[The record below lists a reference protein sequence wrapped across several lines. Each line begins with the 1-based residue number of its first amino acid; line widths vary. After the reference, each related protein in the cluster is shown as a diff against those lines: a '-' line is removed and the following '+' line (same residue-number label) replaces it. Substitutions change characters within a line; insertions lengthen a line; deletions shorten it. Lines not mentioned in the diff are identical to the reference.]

1 MNNGMTLTDTK
12 ILLSNYPNIRQ
23 EASFGQV
30 GGNEVIDIQCGYDI
44 KVDSHQVTLQI
55 ANDLITAILTYDQVY
70 IEGSHI
76 WDVLQVFGSLYIEEL
91 LRADILHFIPDNTLN
106 PVMMRKSDK
115 VWRPDF
121 FPYTSSVA
129 NNKGETV
136 FEPLQAEWSEIEVK
150 FFHKKIGG
158 KEAQALLYLI
168 DEKKKV
174 IDQEKIKELTLK
186 ETQNDLK
193 NEQFVTENSILRKNK
208 WGLTEFH
215 QLNIL
220 RLHELNT
227 VAVTAGL
234 LGADAL
240 KTDGEISELMS
251 RKCISVFR
259 DKFKDGVSSIQSIL
273 HKKGFPDLGELFYN
287 HVIDLEDILKL
298 RNSLQG
304 KLFRYWAMKDAYDE
318 NEMQKDIMNSV
329 HTVLG
334 SKISGVIRF
343 GLCSAIGLFNTAS
356 GIAVSAIDSF
366 ILNRILQGW
375 RPNFF
380 LDDKVKER
388 IDNCIKEKEQEAQK
402 ALLRERFKG
411 IGRNDPCPC
420 GSGKKFKRC
429 HGKDL

>member
-1 MNNGMTLTDTK
+1 MNLTDTK
-12 ILLSNYPNIRQ
+12 ILLSNYPNQRQ
-23 EASFGQV
+23 EAQFGQV

-44 KVDSHQVTLQI
+44 KVDPVQVTLQI
-55 ANDLITAILTYDQVY
+55 ANDLITAILTYDHVY
-70 IEGSHI
+70 IEGNHI
-76 WDVLQVFGSLYIEEL
+76 WDVLQVFGSAYIEEL
-91 LRADILHFIPDNTLN
+91 LRADILHFIPDNMIN

-115 VWRPDF
+115 IWRPDF
-121 FPYTSSVA
+121 FPYSSSVA
-129 NNKGETV
+129 NSKGDTV
-136 FEPLQAEWSEIEVK
+136 FEPLQAEWSEIEIT
-150 FFHKKIGG
+150 FYHKKIGG
-158 KEAQALLYLI
+158 QGAQALLYLI

-174 IDQEKIKELTLK
+174 IDQEKIKELALK
-186 ETQNDLK
+186 ETLNDLK
-193 NEQFVTENSILRKNK
+193 NEQFVTDNSILRKNK
-208 WGLTEFH
+208 LGLTEFH

-240 KTDGEISELMS
+240 KTDGEISELMN
-251 RKCISVFR
+251 RKCASVFR
-259 DKFKDGVSSIQSIL
+259 DKLKDGVSSIQSIL

-287 HVIDLEDILKL
+287 HVIDLDDILKL

-304 KLFRYWAMKDAYDE
+304 SLFRYWAMKDAYDE
-318 NEMQKDIMNSV
+318 AEMQKDIMNSV

-334 SKISGVIRF
+334 SKISGAIRF
-343 GLCSAIGLFNTAS
+343 GLCSAIGLFSAVP
-356 GIAVSAIDSF
+356 GIAASAIDSF

-375 RPNFF
+375 HPNFF
-380 LDDKVKER
+380 LDDKVKDR
-388 IDNCIKEKEQEAQK
+388 IDKCIAEKEKDAQK

-411 IGRNDPCPC
+411 VGRNDPCPC

>member
-1 MNNGMTLTDTK
+1 MNITDTK
-12 ILLSNYPNIRQ
+12 ILLSNYPNQRQ
-23 EASFGQV
+23 EAQFGQV

-44 KVDSHQVTLQI
+44 KVDSVQVTLQI
-55 ANDLITAILTYDQVY
+55 ANDLITAILTYDHVY
-70 IEGSHI
+70 IEGNHI
-76 WDVLQVFGSLYIEEL
+76 WDVLQVFGSEYIEEL
-91 LRADILHFIPDNTLN
+91 LRANILHFIPDNTIN

-115 VWRPDF
+115 IWRPDF
-121 FPYTSSVA
+121 FPYSSSVA
-129 NNKGETV
+129 NSKGDTV
-136 FEPLQAEWSEIEVK
+136 FEPLQAEWSEIEIT
-150 FFHKKIGG
+150 FYHKKIGG
-158 KEAQALLYLI
+158 QGAQALLYLI

-174 IDQEKIKELTLK
+174 IDQEQIKELALK
-186 ETQNDLK
+186 ETLNDLK
-193 NEQFVTENSILRKNK
+193 NEQFVTDNSILRKNK

-234 LGADAL
+234 LGVDAL
-240 KTDGEISELMS
+240 KTDGEISELMNQ
-251 RKCISVFR
+251 KCASIFR
-259 DKFKDGVSSIQSIL
+259 DKFKDGVSSIQSIM

-298 RNSLQG
+298 RSSLQG
-304 KLFRYWAMKDAYDE
+304 KLFRYWALKDTYDE
-318 NEMQKDIMNSV
+318 AEMQKDIMNSV

-334 SKISGVIRF
+334 SKISGAIRF
-343 GLCSAIGLFNTAS
+343 MTCSAIGLFNTAL
-356 GIAVSAIDSF
+356 GIVASAIDSF

-375 RPNFF
+375 HPNFF

-388 IDNCIKEKEQEAQK
+388 IDECIKEKEKEAQK
-402 ALLRERFKG
+402 ELLRERFKG
-411 IGRNDPCPC
+411 VGRNDPCPC